1 MTAGA
6 PGWLS
11 RLSVQLLTSAQVMIS
26 WLVGS
31 SPELARHSGSL
42 NSRATRGGGEAKV
55 FLVLM
60 INTGEVNPGVLS
72 TIK

>member
-55 FLVLM
+55 ALVLM